1 MSLEKKIA
9 TNLFTEYHNRIG
21 HLTSYM
27 NRTKSSRAL
36 TENIIAYGVMCLEI
50 GKNMEL
56 DELKHYLE
64 QRDHDRLAELAEAAK
79 DAKQSA
85 EDEHGVEKV
94 LSSQP

>member
-9 TNLFTEYHNRIG
+9 INLFNGYHNRIG
-21 HLTSYM
+21 
-27 NRTKSSRAL
+27 AL
-36 TENIIAYGVMCLEI
+36 VGQRPRGSQVENIIAYGVMCLEI
-50 GKNMEL
+50 GKSMEL

-64 QRDHDRLAELAEAAK
+64 QRDHDRLAELAEPAK